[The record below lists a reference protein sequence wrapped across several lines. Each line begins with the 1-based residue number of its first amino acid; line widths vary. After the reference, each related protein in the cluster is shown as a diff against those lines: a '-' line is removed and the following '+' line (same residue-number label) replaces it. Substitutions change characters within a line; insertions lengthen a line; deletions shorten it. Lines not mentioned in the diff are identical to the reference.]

1 MFVLMFTLKIIYT
14 FHLLV
19 QPYNISN
26 SHYIIES
33 KIGPNDVGCPMEYL
47 LGSENIILPLVRKPL
62 KRHIYVKPTIK
73 FIGLVYVESNM
84 KLNI

>member
-1 MFVLMFTLKIIYT
+1 MNNVLVEP
-14 FHLLV
+14 HLI
-19 QPYNISN
+19 NCFG
-26 SHYIIES
+26 YIIES